1 MKLNSTHVH
10 SDQSSQSPHYSSSI
24 ALKLAPPLEESSVE
38 DFSRRSHLSVPSHSI
53 WKIKS
58 GVVRTNAILDDGNIL
73 TLGFWGPGD
82 IVGKAFSRVELYEI
96 ECLTKVQ
103 AISLPVEH
111 CLSNSRL
118 IPILQQSEELA
129 VIRSYNSMDKK
140 LSKFLLWLAN
150 KFGHTVET
158 GNCID
163 LRLTHQD
170 IADTLCSTRVTVT
183 RLFGQ
188 LEDRGW
194 IERQSVHKILLKRE
208 NSWQYEIFSD

>member
-1 MKLNSTHVH
+1 MKLNNAHVH
-10 SDQSSQSPHYSSSI
+10 SYQSPSYSSSI
-24 ALKLAPPLEESSVE
+24 ALKLAPLPAESSTK
-38 DFSRRSHLSVPSHSI
+38 DFSRRSHLSAPSHSM
-53 WKIKS
+53 WKIES
-58 GVVRTNAILDDGNIL
+58 GVVRTNTILDDGNIL
-73 TLGFWGPGD
+73 TLGLWGPGD
-82 IVGKAFSRVELYEI
+82 VVGKAFSRVELYEI

-111 CLSNSRL
+111 SLSNSRS
-118 IPILQQSEELA
+118 IPILQQSEELS

-150 KFGHTVET
+150 KFGHVVET

-183 RLFGQ
+183 RLFRQ
-188 LEDRGW
+188 LEERGW
-194 IERQSVHKILLKRE
+194 IERQSVHKILLKE
-208 NSWQYEIFSD
+208 KNSWHYEIFND